1 MKLSP
6 SIFIPSGL
14 TLAAITVGLLL
25 GLAFPTPGVASLGWV
40 APGLLAF
47 LLIHGENLFKT
58 KAGSDSNH
66 NTTPICAF
74 KLGWLAGFSFWLLTL
89 RWLLLMPFPGGAILG
104 WLSLSAYLACY
115 LGLWSWLL
123 HKVGRKMPLF
133 RFSLFAAS
141 AWGSLEWVR
150 GWLFSGFAWNM
161 LGVSQHDNIPLAQ
174 LASWTGVYGISFLM
188 VAFSISWIMGG
199 YDWISA
205 LKSSHPLK
213 EDTQE
218 RFMGVFSTRYFK
230 EGAFW
235 LLILCLLIGWGSHS
249 VSKKS
254 LKNPAQDQMT
264 FSIALVQPGIPQTLL
279 WAPQENEKRLYELL
293 QTTRDLV
300 GANHVDLLVWPEA
313 ALPGYIR
320 YDSDMS
326 DLVNQMA
333 IDLRCPIIFCS
344 DDIEPDPENSENK
357 RFLNCAFMMDD
368 QGNLVERY
376 AKRHL
381 VVFGEYIPLYKYL
394 PFLKFFTPIT
404 GNYSTGKEAKTFP
417 WPNQHTPISPL
428 ICFEDVFPE
437 EVRKHV
443 SGPASALVYLVN
455 AGWFKQSS
463 AHWQHLANAQFR
475 SIENALPAIRCTQ
488 NGITCWIDRS
498 GRVHEIF
505 YDASGNPYGKGGQ
518 IIKIPVGEVFS
529 DAPQSFYRRAGNI
542 FVWCCII
549 WFLRE
554 VIFSFLGRGKK
565 QR

>member
-1 MKLSP
+1 MKLNP
-6 SIFIPSGL
+6 AIFIPSGL
-14 TLAAITVGLLL
+14 ALAAIVVGIIL
-25 GLAFPTPGVASLGWV
+25 GLAFPSPGIASLGWI

-47 LLIHGENLFKT
+47 LLIHGDNFFKPVP
-58 KAGSDSNH
+58 GLNSNH
-66 NTTPICAF
+66 NSPICAF

-89 RWLLLMPFPGGAILG
+89 RWLLLMPFPSGAIMG

-115 LGLWSWLL
+115 MGLWSWLL
-123 HKVGRKMPLF
+123 HKMGRKMQLF

-141 AWGSLEWVR
+141 AWVTLEWVR

-174 LASWTGVYGISFLM
+174 LASWTSVYGISFLM
-188 VAFSISWIMGG
+188 VAFSISWIIGG

-205 LKSSHPLK
+205 LKSNHALK
-213 EDTQE
+213 EDMRE

-235 LLILCLLIGWGSHS
+235 LLILCLLIGWGSHTI
-249 VSKKS
+249 SKKS
-254 LKNPAQDQMT
+254 QRPTHQAQMT

-279 WAPQENEKRLYELL
+279 WDPQENENRFFELL
-293 QTTRDLV
+293 QTTRDMI
-300 GANHVDLLVWPEA
+300 GTNHIDLLVWPEA

-320 YDSDMS
+320 YDSEIS
-326 DLVNQMA
+326 NLVSKMA

-344 DDIEPDPENSENK
+344 DDVEPDPKNSEK
-357 RFLNCAFMMDD
+357 KHFLNCAFMMDD
-368 QGNLVERY
+368 QGNLIERY

-381 VVFGEYIPLYKYL
+381 VIFGEYVPLYEYL
-394 PFLKFFTPIT
+394 PFLKYFTPIT

-417 WPNQHTPISPL
+417 WPNKHNPISPL

-437 EVRKHV
+437 EVRKHA
-443 SGPASALVYLVN
+443 SGTVSALVYLVN

-505 YDASGNPYGKGGQ
+505 YDQSGNPYGKGGQ

-542 FVWCCII
+542 FAWCCIV

-554 VIFSFLGRGKK
+554 VVFSFLRRGKK
-565 QR
+565 QS